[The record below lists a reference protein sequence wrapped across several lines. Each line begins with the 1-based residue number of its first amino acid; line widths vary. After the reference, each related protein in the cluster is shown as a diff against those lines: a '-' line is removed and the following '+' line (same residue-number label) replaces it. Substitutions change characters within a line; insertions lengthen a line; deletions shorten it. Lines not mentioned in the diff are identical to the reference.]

1 MKKTKMTMNGSDKL
15 ISDYIKITLA
25 IFLTIIMAITAL

>member
-15 ISDYIKITLA
+15 ISDYIKITA
-25 IFLTIIMAITAL
+25 IFLTIIIAITAL